1 MLSDV
6 IFHDFTENS
15 RGGIKHFTLMLLVYI
30 IYLFSHFKS
39 DSVILL
45 VVFCVILLIFVTLLF
60 IFYSF
65 HYERFCVFLNVRSL
79 CCFFCCFNLCLEGW
93 CSASLWCDLHLLLCC
108 SETLCCCFPSLYC
121 CFVSFNRVL
130 HYFYTFIEHSG
141 VNLISF

>member
-65 HYERFCVFLNVRSL
+65 HFERFCVFLNVRSL
-79 CCFFCCFNLCLEGW
+79 CCFFCCFMKICVW
-93 CSASLWCDLHLLLCC
+93 KVDALLLCDVIC
-108 SETLCCCFPSLYC
+108 ISYFVVLRLFVVAFHLCIVALCHLTEFCIIFILSL
-121 CFVSFNRVL
+121 NIL
-130 HYFYTFIEHSG
+130 E
-141 VNLISF
+141 